1 MTLTKSIA
9 LGVLIAIAAL
19 VMLQDFHAFTGVT
32 VLALIVLKLAFMV
45 FTFRYAMN
53 HFPYLSFV
61 RACSITMLIAIVG
74 FLIRT
79 LHTAVTLNVD
89 YIEVARFY
97 LARSAVFHVLP
108 VATKPLTLALCR
120 WIFSEERTVYL
131 EEEQCT

>member
-1 MTLTKSIA
+1 MAMTKSII
-9 LGVLIAIAAL
+9 LGVLIAIASL
-19 VMLQDFHAFTGVT
+19 IMLQDFHAFTGVT
-32 VLALIVLKLAFMV
+32 VLVLIVLKLTFMM

-120 WIFSEERTVYL
+120 WIFSEERTVHL
-131 EEEQCT
+131 KEEQCT